1 MNTDEQEL
9 SQALVLKNAIN
20 TFYKLKGEYDNS
32 IRDIKRKIAKKTH
45 LSAREKRE
53 EFKRAK
59 PKCINCKRPVGTI
72 FDVRYNKDTE
82 SRIAKAICGDKIDK
96 CSLNIEI
103 NLGAIKDLAQEVKEY
118 HQKIV
123 EIKDQII
130 IIKNNILFGYAS
142 PDEAVGK
149 FNELKEGLGEAT
161 EAYESLLVSYN
172 IIYEHTSKKQPMI
185 DMEKKIYEHV
195 KHIKNMIADYN
206 KENNLQYVTD
216 AVEMYVTDMLPLLGR
231 YMDLRYPV
239 CFVENLDNKCKLIQR
254 QINPDR
260 TEIDLGLEEA
270 QVISFVTGSVT
281 ATKPPKR
288 PETSETDYILEE
300 NEFIKIGE

>member
-1 MNTDEQEL
+1 MNSDEQEL
-9 SQALVLKNAIN
+9 SQTLELKNAIN
-20 TFYKLKGEYDNS
+20 TFYKLKSEYDNA

-45 LSAREKRE
+45 LSIREKRD

-72 FDVRYNKDTE
+72 FDVKYNKDTE
-82 SRIAKAICGDKIDK
+82 TRIAKAICGDKVDK

-103 NLGAIKDLAQEVKEY
+103 NLGTIKDLAQEVKEY

-123 EIKDQII
+123 EIKDKII
-130 IIKNNILFGYAS
+130 IIKNNILFGYAT

-149 FNELKEGLGEAT
+149 FNELKEGLGDAT

-172 IIYEHTSKKQPMI
+172 IIYEHSNKKQALI
-185 DMEKKIYEHV
+185 DMERKIYEYV
-195 KHIKNMIADYN
+195 KHIKNLMTDYN
-206 KENNLQYVTD
+206 KENNTQYITN
-216 AVEMYVTDMLPLLGR
+216 AVETYVTDMLPLLER
-231 YMDLRYPV
+231 YREMRYPV
-239 CFVENLDNKCKLIQR
+239 CFVENLDNTCKLFQR
-254 QINPDR
+254 QINPDQ

-270 QVISFVTGSVT
+270 KVTSFVTGVVV
-281 ATKPPKR
+281 TKPPKR
-288 PETSETDYILEE
+288 PETDEAEFVLDE

>member
-1 MNTDEQEL
+1 MNSDEQEL
-9 SQALVLKNAIN
+9 SQTLKLKNAIN
-20 TFYKLKGEYDNS
+20 TFYKLKGDYDNA

-45 LSAREKRE
+45 LSVREKRE

-72 FDVRYNKDTE
+72 FDVKYNKETE
-82 SRIAKAICGDKIDK
+82 SRIAKAICGDKVDK
-96 CSLNIEI
+96 CLLNIEI
-103 NLGAIKDLAQEVKEY
+103 NLGSIKDLAQEVNEY

-149 FNELKEGLGEAT
+149 FNELKEGLGDAT

-172 IIYEHTSKKQPMI
+172 IIYEHSIKKQPLI
-185 DMEKKIYEHV
+185 DMERKIYEYV
-195 KHIKNMIADYN
+195 KHIKNLMTDYN
-206 KENNLQYVTD
+206 KENNTQYVTD
-216 AVEMYVTDMLPLLGR
+216 AVETYVTDMLPLLQR
-231 YMDLRYPV
+231 YREMRYPV

-254 QINPDR
+254 QITPEQ
-260 TEIDLGLEEA
+260 TEIDLGVEEA
-270 QVISFVTGSVT
+270 KVTSFVTGV
-281 ATKPPKR
+281 ATTKKPKK
-288 PETSETDYILEE
+288 PETSENEVALEE
-300 NEFIKIGE
+300 NDFIKIGE